1 MIMEVSANM
10 VDKFAGWVKKEKV
23 VKDKLVA
30 AIDRRDGQRSHE
42 YRKRSRTPPVMRG
55 PRRDESMTLQSD
67 QRRRSVEPASRQ
79 SIADKGGIQK
89 A

>member
-10 VDKFAGWVKKEKV
+10 VDTFEDWVGKEKI

-42 YRKRSRTPPVMRG
+42 YRKRSRTLPVMRG
-55 PRRDESMTLQSD
+55 ARLDEFMTLQSD
-67 QRRRSVEPASRQ
+67 QRRRSAEPASRK
-79 SIADKGGIQK
+79 SIADKGGIQTS
-89 A
+89 